1 VKRSSAALFPSAS
14 VLLSRAWWLACDHP
28 KAVLGLG
35 LLGSAPTAAL
45 LLLYLQEAH
54 ETLLLGGA
62 PTTQGL
68 KPIAFGL
75 AAVFFTRYPFRMAL
89 ARWMAGSMEGT
100 PVSLP
105 RALAFGIVH
114 APTALLYA
122 SLSVLGWV
130 LGAIV
135 LVPYRWVFQSSLA
148 FHLFAAGTQSPW
160 AAFRDAGR
168 LPLAS
173 LGSRL
178 SGASTVLYLAL
189 FVILWTTPSQ
199 ALGLAEWLFRLNV
212 APLRPVFALGSG
224 PWFSVA
230 VVLPLVAMEMLWSLA
245 FGLLAAEWRRL
256 SGGSDLQAALQDIER
271 RGADVEAF
279 AS

>member
-1 VKRSSAALFPSAS
+1 
-14 VLLSRAWWLACDHP
+14 VLLSRAWWFACDHP

-45 LLLYLQEAH
+45 LLLYLQEAL

-68 KPIAFGL
+68 RPVAFGL

-89 ARWMAGSMEGT
+89 ARWMAASMEGT

-105 RALAFGIVH
+105 RALAFGLAH
-114 APTALLYA
+114 TPAALLYA
-122 SLSVLGWV
+122 SLSVLGAV
-130 LGAIV
+130 LGAFV
-135 LVPYRWVFQSSLA
+135 LVPWLWIYQASLA
-148 FHLFAAGTQSPW
+148 YHRFAAGTLSPW
-160 AAFRDAGR
+160 AAFAEGGR

-178 SGASTVLYLAL
+178 TGAAVVLFATL
-189 FVILWTTPSQ
+189 FLLLWTTPTQ

-212 APLRPVFALGSG
+212 APLRPVFALSSG
-224 PWFSVA
+224 PWMAVA
-230 VVLPLVAMEMLWSLA
+230 LVLPLVAVELLWTLA
-245 FGLLAAEWRRL
+245 FGLLSAEWQKL
-256 SGGSDLQAALQDIER
+256 SGGSDLHAALLDIER